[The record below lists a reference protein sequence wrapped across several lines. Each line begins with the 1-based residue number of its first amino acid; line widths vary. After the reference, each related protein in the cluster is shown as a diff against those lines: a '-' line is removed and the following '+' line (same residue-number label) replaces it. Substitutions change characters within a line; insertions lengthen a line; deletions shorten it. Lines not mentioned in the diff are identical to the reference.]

1 MAGIINLTA
10 KVKELKIQGDTSDIS
25 QIQWN
30 LVDVGNRGVCE
41 LWSRVKWVEGW
52 IRPQHS

>member
-41 LWSRVKWVEGW
+41 LWSRV
-52 IRPQHS
+52 